1 MTDADQV
8 TKTSAKPRK
17 YMLAP
22 QPGEAADTGGET
34 AKAS

>member
-1 MTDADQV
+1 MTDAGEV

-17 YMLAP
+17 YMLAS
-22 QPGEAADTGGET
+22 QPSEAAEAET